1 MSTYQGTYS
10 SLLGG
15 VSQQVDTARLPNQ
28 CTEQINMIC
37 DPVWG
42 LRRRP
47 STYATPT
54 LFTSIPKARIK
65 QIKTGLLQIGDE
77 RYHYVLFTHTGT
89 IHLMRDDGLYT
100 SVGSGSSS
108 YLEALLAIK

>member
-54 LFTSIPKARIK
+54 LFDSIPKERIK
-65 QIKTGLLQIGDE
+65 QVKTGLLQMGDNAMAPRTLNPQAGKVFVYPQDKALATAQRE
-77 RYHYVLFTHTGT
+77 AIARRLAA
-89 IHLMRDDGLYT
+89 T
-100 SVGSGSSS
+100 SP
-108 YLEALLAIK
+108 